1 MDLSQKT
8 NDIGSV
14 FEAAP
19 ANLSIA
25 PSHHDKA
32 ITSINISVTH
42 SQVSEACSV
51 SRFNTGPWELSSIG
65 CPHRIQGRLSLFK
78 SECVNHYES
87 LESGCAKSAI
97 SLIEAE
103 KVGAQMHTLAH

>member
-51 SRFNTGPWELSSIG
+51 SRFNTGAVGVVKYWVPT
-65 CPHRIQGRLSLFK
+65 Q
-78 SECVNHYES
+78 N
-87 LESGCAKSAI
+87 SGAFEPVQK
-97 SLIEAE
+97 
-103 KVGAQMHTLAH
+103 

>member
-51 SRFNTGPWELSSIG
+51 SRFNTGSCQVLG
-65 CPHRIQGRLSLFK
+65 AHIQLLNFAYKRL
-78 SECVNHYES
+78 VNKPYEN
-87 LESGCAKSAI
+87 E
-97 SLIEAE
+97 
-103 KVGAQMHTLAH
+103 VTLTGQNPTLNYC